1 MISYQLKCSSGHEFE
16 AWFPN
21 SGSYDEQRASG
32 DVDCPLCGDQDIMK
46 APMAPAVASRKESTR
61 HTREARA
68 AEVRAEEVAREIV
81 EAASRLR
88 DHVEQTCD
96 NVGAQF
102 AEEARK
108 IHYGEVKE
116 RGIYGEASFE
126 ETRNLD
132 EEGIEVFRLPVPPRR
147 NS

>member
-32 DVDCPLCGDQDIMK
+32 DVGCPLCGDQDVMK
-46 APMAPAVASRKESTR
+46 APMAPAVASRKESMR
-61 HTREARA
+61 PAS
-68 AEVRAEEVAREIV
+68 EVRAEEVAREIV

-96 NVGAQF
+96 NVGTQF

-108 IHYGEVKE
+108 IHYGETEE
-116 RGIYGEASFE
+116 RGIYGEASVD
-126 ETRNLD
+126 ETRELD

-147 NS
+147 NG